1 MLEKKLKVCPKC
13 KFKTRYNRTNIET
26 FFGYRSVSDKGQ
38 PVPQSYC
45 RECRNEKE
53 DKAELKPSKN
63 NPKKRKEVKKE
74 MTVGEVVLK
83 KEAEKVSDERKKNIK
98 ETYKQMFPQ
107 DKSRRGYDYMQARI
121 EKVNGKSA

>member
-1 MLEKKLKVCPKC
+1 
-13 KFKTRYNRTNIET
+13 
-26 FFGYRSVSDKGQ
+26 
-38 PVPQSYC
+38 
-45 RECRNEKE
+45 
-53 DKAELKPSKN
+53 
-63 NPKKRKEVKKE
+63 